1 MTTSSSSDLRVGLIG
16 YGFIGDLHCRAAQ
29 ASGATVV
36 AVSGHSGDRARAFAA
51 AHGIAEATDD
61 WTSLTSRDDIDL
73 IVIGTPNSLHHS
85 QAMESLRA
93 GRHVLVDKPMAMNVA
108 QADEMIA
115 AAESGDRVLAV
126 GHMWRYRTEVIALRD
141 RIRAGKLGE
150 IVRTRGYG
158 IHSGWG
164 PSGWFV
170 DPALSGGGALIDMG
184 IHAIDTTRFLLD
196 DPEPVRT
203 SASLGATFRNVAVP
217 DTDAAEV
224 APETTGKGRF
234 IDDDGVVLIDWDQG
248 TRSVIECGWWQPILD
263 GVEADVECFG
273 TLGHARIW
281 PGFTATSPPP
291 PTYEHCSLDMYAAQM
306 ADVLACC
313 SSGAVP
319 VANAAVG
326 RIALA
331 IVEAAYDAARLPGQA
346 SVESIRSAS

>member
-1 MTTSSSSDLRVGLIG
+1 MTAASNGLRVGLIG
-16 YGFIGDLHCRAAQ
+16 YGFIGDLHCRVAQ

-36 AVSGHSGDRARAFAA
+36 AVSGHSGDRARKFAD
-51 AHGIAEATDD
+51 AHGIADATDD

-73 IVIGTPNSLHHS
+73 VVIGTPNSMHHP
-85 QAMESLRA
+85 QAMEALRA

-108 QADEMIA
+108 QADEMIDA
-115 AAESGDRVLAV
+115 AASADRVLAV
-126 GHMWRYRTEVIALRD
+126 GHMWRYRREVIALRD

-158 IHSGWG
+158 IHAGWG

-203 SASLGATFRNVAVP
+203 QASLGAIFRAAAV
-217 DTDAAEV
+217 TDADAAV
-224 APETTGKGRF
+224 GSTASADNGRF
-234 IDDDGVVLIDWDQG
+234 IDDDSVLLIDWDQG
-248 TRSVIECGWWQPILD
+248 TRSVIECGWWQPVLD

-273 TLGHARIW
+273 TLGHERVW
-281 PGFTATSPPP
+281 PEFTAATPPP
-291 PTYEHCSLDMYAAQM
+291 PTYEHCSLEMYAAQM

-326 RIALA
+326 RTALA
-331 IVEAAYDAARLPGQA
+331 IVEAAYDTARPSTHA
-346 SVESIRSAS
+346 MVETARITP